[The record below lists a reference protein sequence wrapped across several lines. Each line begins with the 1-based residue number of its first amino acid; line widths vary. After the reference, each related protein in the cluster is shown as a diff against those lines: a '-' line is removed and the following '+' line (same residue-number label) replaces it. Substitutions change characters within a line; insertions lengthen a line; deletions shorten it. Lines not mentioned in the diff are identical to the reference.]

1 MKKFNQSLV
10 VGAMLASLTPIIAS
24 AATTAITN
32 VKVYTSTEQGVLD
45 SATVVIEDGHIIA
58 VNAKQSNDSAV
69 IADNIIDAKGSVL
82 TPGFIGSMNYLGLVE
97 IGQEKITRDV
107 NAKDADISFD
117 PSLAFNPKSSA
128 IAFARKGG
136 ISRNIVVPG
145 GGESIFSGQAIEVE
159 LTGHWDSVVATEKA
173 VLVQLGAVHEG
184 SRIIGMQQLIN
195 KLEARQTALAADK
208 QADAKKADATKPP
221 SKEELLLNALLAGDI
236 TMVVDVDR
244 ASDILQL
251 INLKAR
257 FNLDLVLLKAADAIV
272 VAEQLAAA
280 NIPVVMDAMRNLP
293 ESFDSLHNSLDN
305 AGKLSKAGVKVI
317 LATPGDAHGIYGLRY
332 AAGNAVANGMDYNQA
347 MASIT
352 ANVAD
357 IFHLDAGRIATGKPA
372 DMVLW
377 SGDPFEYSSAIQTMW
392 INGEVQNMQSRQD
405 ELRDRYI
412 QKSTMPQAYTQ

>member
-10 VGAMLASLTPIIAS
+10 VVAMLASLTPVAAS

-45 SATVVIEDGHIIA
+45 SATVVIEDGKIIS
-58 VNAKQSNDSAV
+58 VNAEQPNDTVV
-69 IADNIIDAKGSVL
+69 IADNIINAQGSVL

-97 IGQEKITRDV
+97 IGQEKMTRDV

-221 SKEELLLNALLAGDI
+221 SKEELLLNAVLAGDI

>member
-45 SATVVIEDGHIIA
+45 SATVVIEDGNIIA
-58 VNAKQSNDSAV
+58 VNAKQPNDSAV

-107 NAKDADISFD
+107 NAKDADITFD

-136 ISRNIVVPG
+136 ITRNIVVPG

-159 LTGHWDSVVATEKA
+159 LTGNWDSVVATEKA

-195 KLEARQTALAADK
+195 KLEARQTALTADK
-208 QADAKKADATKPP
+208 QADATKPP
-221 SKEELLLNALLAGDI
+221 SKEELLLNAVLAGEI

-251 INLKAR
+251 IDLKAR
-257 FNLDLVLLKAADAIV
+257 FNLDLVLLEAADAVV